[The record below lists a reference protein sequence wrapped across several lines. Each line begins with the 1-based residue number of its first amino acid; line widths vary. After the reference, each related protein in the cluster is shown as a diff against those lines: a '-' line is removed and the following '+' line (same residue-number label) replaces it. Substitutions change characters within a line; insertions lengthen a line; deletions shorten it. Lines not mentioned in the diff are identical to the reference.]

1 MLPPRA
7 DNDRVGTGLA
17 WGVVFS
23 LCFHMVLFSPQLA
36 FQLLGQLKPAESAP
50 EKAKE
55 KEKTEAQ
62 KKADERKTPEERK
75 REEEERK
82 KEEANP
88 EAQKKAAA
96 QQPPEPPQP
105 ELQPLLTPTPSPAM
119 PDVEDVAIGQDDG
132 DSMSVVII
140 GREDYEEHMA
150 RQSVVAQA
158 GFRMSDAGG
167 NGEQDYGRGTEGNGG
182 GGGGGA
188 PNAQSN
194 TTTATTAGAPVAPE
208 ATQTASAPPAPKPT
222 EEPKPESPAKP
233 PEQPPAVVAEAPPK
247 PVPPVPPT
255 TTTPVNEPPQ
265 PAPPTPTV
273 PVTPNPEAEPNPPIE
288 APRDPKVQP
297 PVEPKPVPPPP
308 APEPVKQPTPTVP
321 AEPKPAP
328 PPPVNQPPKAP
339 EGGGIASTERPK
351 TDAKEKAPG
360 ESGKAG
366 GKGPST
372 VPGTGGKGELKDLE
386 SPATSLTEVDPK
398 LWKNGRLVAAQGITL
413 KPREPRFTTLQTVSQ
428 LPNCRPPV
436 VSLTFDRTGSCIDV
450 FFNLPTG
457 DPEIDG
463 VIKNSLF
470 FWRAAGK
477 KIDSLKEGEK
487 VRVTLRLLL

>member
-36 FQLLGQLKPAESAP
+36 FQLMGQLKPAESAP

-55 KEKTEAQ
+55 KERSEAQ
-62 KKADERKTPEERK
+62 RKADERKTPEERK
-75 REEEERK
+75 KEEEERK
-82 KEEANP
+82 KEAANP
-88 EAQKKAAA
+88 EAKKKSAA

-105 ELQPLLTPTPSPAM
+105 ELQPLLTPTPSPAL

-167 NGEQDYGRGTEGNGG
+167 NGEQDYGRGTEGNAG

-208 ATQTASAPPAPKPT
+208 ATRIASAPPAPKPP
-222 EEPKPESPAKP
+222 EEPKPEEAPKP
-233 PEQPPAVVAEAPPK
+233 PEQPPAVVAEATPK

-273 PVTPNPEAEPNPPIE
+273 PVTANPEAEPNPPLE
-288 APRDPKVQP
+288 APRDPKVLP
-297 PVEPKPVPPPP
+297 PVEPKPAPPPP

-321 AEPKPAP
+321 VEPKPAP
-328 PPPVNQPPKAP
+328 PPPANQPPKAP

-351 TDAKEKAPG
+351 TDAKDKAPG

>member
-36 FQLLGQLKPAESAP
+36 FQLMGQLKPAESAP

-55 KEKTEAQ
+55 KEKTAEQ

-75 REEEERK
+75 KEEEERK
-82 KEEANP
+82 KEAANP

-96 QQPPEPPQP
+96 QQPPEQEPQ
-105 ELQPLLTPTPSPAM
+105 LQPLLTPTPSPAM

-222 EEPKPESPAKP
+222 EEPKPESPVKP
-233 PEQPPAVVAEAPPK
+233 PEQAPAVVAEAPPK

>member
-36 FQLLGQLKPAESAP
+36 FQLMGQLKPAESAP

-55 KEKTEAQ
+55 KEKSEAQ
-62 KKADERKTPEERK
+62 RKADERKTPEERRK
-75 REEEERK
+75 EEEERK
-82 KEEANP
+82 KEAANP
-88 EAQKKAAA
+88 EAKKKSAA

-105 ELQPLLTPTPSPAM
+105 ELQPLLTPTPSPSL

-167 NGEQDYGRGTEGNGG
+167 NGEQDYGRGTEGNAG

-208 ATQTASAPPAPKPT
+208 ATRIASAPPAPKPP
-222 EEPKPESPAKP
+222 EEPKPDEAPKP
-233 PEQPPAVVAEAPPK
+233 PEQPPAVVAEATPK

-273 PVTPNPEAEPNPPIE
+273 PVTANPEAEPNPPIE

-297 PVEPKPVPPPP
+297 PVEPKPAPPPP

-321 AEPKPAP
+321 VEPKPAP
-328 PPPVNQPPKAP
+328 PPPANQPPKAP

-351 TDAKEKAPG
+351 TDAKDKAPG

>member
-55 KEKTEAQ
+55 KEKGKDPNKPDAQ
-62 KKADERKTPEERK
+62 KTPEERK
-75 REEEERK
+75 KEEEERK

-88 EAQKKAAA
+88 EAKKKSAA

-167 NGEQDYGRGTEGNGG
+167 NGEQDYGRGTEGNAG

-208 ATQTASAPPAPKPT
+208 ATQTASAPPAPKPI
-222 EEPKPESPAKP
+222 EEPKPESPVKP
-233 PEQPPAVVAEAPPK
+233 PEQAPAVVAEAPPK
-247 PVPPVPPT
+247 PPVTPT
-255 TTTPVNEPPQ
+255 TTTPVTEPPQ

-273 PVTPNPEAEPNPPIE
+273 PVTANPEAEPNPPIE
-288 APRDPKVQP
+288 APRDPKVLP

-321 AEPKPAP
+321 VEPKPAP

-360 ESGKAG
+360 DSGKAG

-428 LPNCRPPV
+428 LPSCRPPV
-436 VSLTFDRTGSCIDV
+436 VSLTFDRTGSCVDV

>member
-1 MLPPRA
+1 
-7 DNDRVGTGLA
+7 
-17 WGVVFS
+17 
-23 LCFHMVLFSPQLA
+23 
-36 FQLLGQLKPAESAP
+36 
-50 EKAKE
+50 
-55 KEKTEAQ
+55 
-62 KKADERKTPEERK
+62 
-75 REEEERK
+75 
-82 KEEANP
+82 
-88 EAQKKAAA
+88 
-96 QQPPEPPQP
+96 
-105 ELQPLLTPTPSPAM
+105 
-119 PDVEDVAIGQDDG
+119 
-132 DSMSVVII
+132 
-140 GREDYEEHMA
+140 
-150 RQSVVAQA
+150 
-158 GFRMSDAGG
+158 
-167 NGEQDYGRGTEGNGG
+167 
-182 GGGGGA
+182 
-188 PNAQSN
+188 
-194 TTTATTAGAPVAPE
+194 
-208 ATQTASAPPAPKPT
+208 
-222 EEPKPESPAKP
+222 
-233 PEQPPAVVAEAPPK
+233 
-247 PVPPVPPT
+247 VPPT

-273 PVTPNPEAEPNPPIE
+273 PVTPNPEAEPNPPLE

-321 AEPKPAP
+321 VEPKPAP

-413 KPREPRFTTLQTVSQ
+413 KPREPRFTTLQAVSQ
-428 LPNCRPPV
+428 LPSCRPPV
-436 VSLTFDRTGSCIDV
+436 VSLTFDRTGSCVDV

>member
-1 MLPPRA
+1 
-7 DNDRVGTGLA
+7 
-17 WGVVFS
+17 
-23 LCFHMVLFSPQLA
+23 
-36 FQLLGQLKPAESAP
+36 
-50 EKAKE
+50 
-55 KEKTEAQ
+55 
-62 KKADERKTPEERK
+62 
-75 REEEERK
+75 
-82 KEEANP
+82 
-88 EAQKKAAA
+88 
-96 QQPPEPPQP
+96 
-105 ELQPLLTPTPSPAM
+105 
-119 PDVEDVAIGQDDG
+119 
-132 DSMSVVII
+132 VVII

-167 NGEQDYGRGTEGNGG
+167 NGEQDYGRGTEGNAG

-208 ATQTASAPPAPKPT
+208 ATRIASAPPAPKPP
-222 EEPKPESPAKP
+222 EEPKPDEAPKP
-233 PEQPPAVVAEAPPK
+233 PEQPPAVVAEATPK

-273 PVTPNPEAEPNPPIE
+273 PVTANPEAEPNPPIE
-288 APRDPKVQP
+288 APRDPKVLP
-297 PVEPKPVPPPP
+297 PVEPKPAPPPP

-321 AEPKPAP
+321 VEPKPAP
-328 PPPVNQPPKAP
+328 PPPANQPPKAP

-351 TDAKEKAPG
+351 TDAKDKAPG